1 MTHIGTYKP
10 GNCPVQQ
17 RSYGPIERE
26 NRSLKLSISSP
37 RSRSLVAVCGSS
49 ASLPYFSRGRPSRT
63 LDDGDDDDDDGD
75 DDEDDGDWRCER
87 DCLRGVSVRGG
98 RRDTGDDDERWVE
111 EEELK
116 EQSDRTDV
124 DKVKGVDLVSGDS
137 CWWCRRPRRY
147 VRGVVCRART
157 AVLGRG
163 VDS

>member
-1 MTHIGTYKP
+1 M
-10 GNCPVQQ
+10 
-17 RSYGPIERE
+17 
-26 NRSLKLSISSP
+26 
-37 RSRSLVAVCGSS
+37 
-49 ASLPYFSRGRPSRT
+49 GRPPPCLTS
-63 LDDGDDDDDDGD
+63 LGDDHHELSTTEMTTTTTTETMTKTTMTGVAR
-75 DDEDDGDWRCER
+75 ETV
-87 DCLRGVSVRGG
+87 RGVSVRGG